1 MNDRYLRIRSGCF
14 NGSKSLKSVKLT
26 FILMLAVILQVQ
38 AYSYSQNVTLHEKN
52 SSIEKL
58 FLLIEKQSDYH
69 FLYDKLDMAKA
80 GSVTIDVNGVS
91 VKEALNLCLKDQPL
105 TYQIFNNTI
114 VVKKERSKLPETAVQ
129 QQQVQGTV
137 KDEQGQPVPGV
148 SVKIKNAPGG
158 TITDA
163 NGKFALAI
171 TDPKAV
177 LVFSSIGFTSQEIAL
192 NGQSNLTVNLKTE
205 SKTLSSVVVIGYG
218 SQRKSDLTG
227 SVVAVKSESLE
238 QRPATNVEQQLS
250 GKVSG
255 VNVSTNS
262 GRPGGNTN
270 IVIRGSN
277 SINSSNNPL
286 YVVDGVVLSNS
297 VTDVSPI
304 SYLNPNDIESMNV
317 LKDASATA
325 IYGARGANGVI
336 LITTKRGQNGGQINY
351 NSYMSVSTMAR
362 KLDVLNSR
370 EFDQV
375 QDNSYRNAAKYDPVG
390 FASGKYKDP
399 AAIRKSLPSLYD
411 ANGNPIYDTDWQKEA
426 SQQAFSHNQNLSF
439 TGGNTETT
447 YGLFMNYADENGI
460 LKQSYLKRYSGR
472 FVFDSQIKPWMK
484 VGGSLTFNN
493 IEENRVDNGVGG
505 LNVTRMLVETL
516 PIVPVKYADGSF
528 GTNAIYPD
536 MEGGENPVNLE
547 LNRQD
552 LFKTQNTIGNVYA
565 TINILKGLQFKST
578 LGVNVVNQTEDFY
591 SGRFLRQQT
600 ADVKGEADI
609 TNTRTNYWQSENY
622 FTYNKEINENNRFD
636 ALLGISWQHS
646 DANAA
651 KAGAQGFTDDFYQY
665 YNLGVGAVPLAPT
678 SSYSKYTFNSY
689 FGRFNYTYK
698 NRYLFTV
705 TDRYDGSSRFG
716 SGLKYGNFP
725 SGAFAWRASE
735 EDFLKNSKVISNL
748 KLRTSYGLTGNSEIG
763 QYRSLSSLSNSTAIF
778 GGTRASG
785 VGISSLANPDLK
797 WEKTAQF
804 DAGFELGL
812 FDNRIS
818 IESDIYYKKT
828 TNMLLNAPV
837 PTSSGYASIYK
848 NIGSLSNKG
857 FEFSITST
865 NVKTRDFNW
874 STTFNISINKNKVL
888 ELGEANDDIF
898 PDPYFLS
905 NTNIIRVGE
914 PVGSFFG
921 LVRDGVWGTAEAAQ
935 AAKYGAKPGDIKHRD
950 VNGDGQINDAD
961 RVVIG
966 KGTPTGYGTFSNT
979 FKYKQF
985 DLTVDLQYAYG
996 NDVLNLS
1003 RHSGEDR
1010 TGQANSYATVLNGW
1024 TPDNQN
1030 TQIAEN
1036 RPSLAGY
1043 TTTVDSHMIENGSFI
1058 RGRNL
1063 LLGYNFPNA
1072 VTKKLKMSSLRV
1084 YASVQNFFLITKYS
1098 GYDPEV
1104 TTYSNAP
1111 TAANPYGNNFAQG
1124 ITFFDYPKPRVFMLG
1139 VNVTL

>member
-1 MNDRYLRIRSGCF
+1 MSDRYLSIRTGCYHQ
-14 NGSKSLKSVKLT
+14 SKFLKIMKLIV
-26 FILMLAVILQVQ
+26 ILMTAAIVQVH
-38 AYSYSQNVTLHEKN
+38 ASSYSKNVTLHEKN
-52 SSIEKL
+52 TSVENL
-58 FLLIEKQSDYH
+58 FKLIEKQSDYH
-69 FLYDKLDMAKA
+69 FLYDKLDVVNIGAV
-80 GSVTIDVNGVS
+80 SVDVNSVS
-91 VKEALNLCLKDQPL
+91 VEEALNLCFKNQPL
-105 TYQIFNNTI
+105 TYQIFKSTI
-114 VVKKERSKLPETAVQ
+114 VVKKQSDKTEKPVMQ
-129 QQQVQGTV
+129 QSV
-137 KDEQGQPVPGV
+137 KGVVNDDQGQPLPGV
-148 SVKIKNAPGG
+148 SVKIKNAQGG

-163 NGKFALAI
+163 NGKFALAVPDLNV
-171 TDPKAV
+171 T
-177 LVFSSIGFTSQEIAL
+177 LVFSSIGFTSQEVPLA
-192 NGQSNLTVNLKTE
+192 GKSALTVSLKGE
-205 SKTLSSVVVIGYG
+205 AKTLSAVVVVGYG
-218 SQRKSDLTG
+218 STRKSDLTG
-227 SVVAVKSESLE
+227 AVVAVKSEVLE

-270 IVIRGSN
+270 IVIRGAN

-286 YVVDGVVLSNS
+286 YVVDGVVLSNG

-336 LITTKRGQNGGQINY
+336 LITTKRGSEGGHINY
-351 NSYMSVSTMAR
+351 NSYVSLSTMAR
-362 KLDVLNSR
+362 KLDVLNSA

-375 QDNSYRNAAKYDPVG
+375 QDNSYKNAAKYDPVG

-399 AAIRKSLPSLYD
+399 AVIRKSLPLLYD
-411 ANGNPIYDTDWQKEA
+411 ANGKPLYDTDWQKEA
-426 SQQAFSHNQNLSF
+426 SQQAFSQNHNLSF
-439 TGGNTETT
+439 TGGNKETT
-447 YGLFMNYADENGI
+447 YGLSMNYANENGI
-460 LKQSYLKRYSGR
+460 LRQSYLKKYSGR

-493 IEENRVDNGVGG
+493 VEDNRVDQGTGG

-516 PIVPVKYADGSF
+516 PILPVKYADGSF
-528 GTNAIYPD
+528 GTNAAYPD

-547 LNRQD
+547 QNRID
-552 LFKTQNTIGNVYA
+552 IFKTQSTIGNVYA
-565 TINILKGLQFKST
+565 NINILKDLQFRST

-591 SGRFLRQQT
+591 SGRFLRQQS
-600 ADVKGEADI
+600 ADVLGEADI

-622 FTYNKEINENNRFD
+622 FTYNKKFNENHRID
-636 ALLGISWQHS
+636 AVVGISWQHS
-646 DANAA
+646 DANSS

-665 YNLGVGAVPLAPT
+665 YNLGVGAVPLAP
-678 SSYSKYTFNSY
+678 SSNYQKYTFNSY
-689 FGRFNYTYK
+689 FGRINYTFK
-698 NRYLFTV
+698 DRYLFTI
-705 TDRYDGSSRFG
+705 TDRYDGASRFG
-716 SGLKYGNFP
+716 SGFKYGNFP

-763 QYRSLSSLSNSTAIF
+763 QYRSLSSLANSTTVF

-797 WEKTAQF
+797 WEKTGQF

-812 FDNRIS
+812 FNNRIS

-837 PTSSGYASIYK
+837 PTSSGYSSIYK

-857 FEFSITST
+857 FEFSITSD
-865 NVKTRDFNW
+865 NIKTHDFDW
-874 STTFNISINKNKVL
+874 STTFNIAINKSKVL
-888 ELGEANDDIF
+888 ALGDANDDIF

-914 PVGSFFG
+914 AVGSFYG
-921 LVRDGVWGTAEAAQ
+921 LQRDGIWGTAEAAQ
-935 AAKYGAKPGDIKHRD
+935 AAKYGAKPGDVKHRD

-961 RVVIG
+961 RVILG

-985 DLTVDLQYAYG
+985 DLTVDLQYSYG

-1024 TPDNQN
+1024 TPENQN

-1043 TTTVDSHMIENGSFI
+1043 TTTVDSHMVEDGSFI

-1063 LLGYNFPNA
+1063 LLGYNFPGT
-1072 VTKKLKMSSLRV
+1072 VTKRLKLNSLRV

-1104 TTYSNAP
+1104 STYS
-1111 TAANPYGNNFAQG
+1111 NNFAQG
-1124 ITFFDYPKPRVFMLG
+1124 ITFFDYPKPRVFLLG